1 MSSDY
6 RTGREGKEF
15 AYRGHSLDELQEMDV
30 DEVAELLPA
39 RQRRSIVRGLGT
51 EQQKLLEKVRSRDK
65 ETTADNPIRTHL
77 RDMPILPEFVGV
89 TFSVYNGHSFE
100 RVQVEPDDR
109 SLPRRVPPHTK
120 HRRTRSGRHRR
131 DPVLEVRAPQVTHG
145 NQLQRRGRPGD
156 HRQGNAPRP
165 AHQREGHSKE
175 ISREIKGET
184 VADAEEFL
192 QEVIDEETS
201 VPMRQHSAGAG
212 HRSDIDGWDAG
223 RYPEK
228 AAKDF
233 LKLLENVKN
242 NADEQGDS
250 TATRWSSNTSPPQ
263 GR

>member
-100 RVQVEPDDR
+100 RVQVEPEMIGHF
-109 SLPRRVPPHTK
+109 LGEFPPHTK

-131 DPVLEVRAPQVTHG
+131 DPVLEVRAPQVTPMG
-145 NQLQRRGRPGD
+145 INYSVEADPETTAKGMLRDRPISVKD
-156 HRQGNAPRP
+156 
-165 AHQREGHSKE
+165 SKE
-175 ISREIKGET
+175 ISREIKGDGRSPT
-184 VADAEEFL
+184 PRVPPRSHRRGDLGADAPAQRGRGPPL
-192 QEVIDEETS
+192 RHRRAGTRGYYPRRPPRTS
-201 VPMRQHSAGAG
+201 
-212 HRSDIDGWDAG
+212 
-223 RYPEK
+223 
-228 AAKDF
+228 
-233 LKLLENVKN
+233 
-242 NADEQGDS
+242 
-250 TATRWSSNTSPPQ
+250 
-263 GR
+263 